1 MTTKNEL
8 LEWINKK
15 EKELSYQPDLDLP
28 RRIIGYRV
36 IRVIPTIIILI
47 ILAALLIGKW
57 IK

>member
-8 LEWINKK
+8 LEWINQK
-15 EKELSYQPDLDLP
+15 EKDLSDQPDLDLS
-28 RRIIGYRV
+28 RRIIWYRV
-36 IRVIPTIIILI
+36 IRIIPTIIILM